1 MTQNKG
7 EPPLVLVY
15 HSRAKRQS
23 TVHTV
28 DGWLQREPFNDP
40 DEAFNALLKRWRDG
54 DLEARLSTDNDPD
67 ITLNIQYD
75 YRHTLGSPEV
85 RKIIKDLYDE
95 RIAYLVEGARL

>member
-1 MTQNKG
+1 MSD
-7 EPPLVLVY
+7 LLALIY
-15 HSRAKRQS
+15 YSRAKGQS

-28 DGWLQREPFNDP
+28 DGWLQREAFNDP

-67 ITLNIQYD
+67 ITLDIQYD
-75 YRHTLGSPEV
+75 YRHTLNSPEV
-85 RKIIKDLYDE
+85 RKIIKDFYDE